1 MPLPIKRA
9 AERPVAISS
18 NGCPLS
24 IAQINIRRQLDDDC
38 FVKNLE
44 STHQFR
50 QSRQL
55 LCGVDLKCS
64 LLVIMPSGV
73 GRAIPHVR
81 GVLGVQQSDLVIAV
95 ILVLGG
101 LLVLVLLVLVLPIG
115 GLVLLILI
123 GLVGVVAL
131 TLAGVLILISGL
143 GGLFVLAVLGVLV
156 LAVLAVSG
164 SIHVL
169 AVAALGIL
177 IGVDIS
183 RVRVALD
190 DGRTAAAHHLRG
202 KGRGSHQRQREHHAH
217 QQAHHAP
224 GQIACPFL
232 HVICSSLC

>member
-1 MPLPIKRA
+1 MAVAVKRA
-9 AERPVAISS
+9 SEHTIAIT
-18 NGCPLS
+18 NRCPSFVIKVNIICQCDECVFGVYFLA
-24 IAQINIRRQLDDDC
+24 IHLLRQIRQLRA
-38 FVKNLE
+38 VA
-44 STHQFR
+44 
-50 QSRQL
+50 
-55 LCGVDLKCS
+55 DL
-64 LLVIMPSGV
+64 V
-73 GRAIPHVR
+73 GIILRAIATSKLFRSRAVPRNNSINFVCVFAFLRVDPVR
-81 GVLGVQQSDLVIAV
+81 RLLGVLF
-95 ILVLGG
+95 
-101 LLVLVLLVLVLPIG
+101 VLVF
-115 GLVLLILI
+115 LVLLILI

>member
-73 GRAIPHVR
+73 GRAIPRIR

-101 LLVLVLLVLVLPIG
+101 LLVLVFLVLVLPIG
-115 GLVLLILI
+115 GLGLLILI

-131 TLAGVLILISGL
+131 TLAGVLVLITGV
-143 GGLFVLAVLGVLV
+143 GRLFVLAVLGVLV
-156 LAVLAVSG
+156 LIVLAVLAG
-164 SIHVL
+164 
-169 AVAALGIL
+169 G
-177 IGVDIS
+177 GIS

-202 KGRGSHQRQREHHAH
+202 KGRGCHQRERKHHAH
-217 QQAHHAP
+217 QQAHDAP
-224 GQIACPFL
+224 RHIACPFL